1 MTLPEDATITIIVS
15 EAVFVEIAPRLNV
28 VPVLQVPVTAEFAF
42 PSFVGLEPIATLVST
57 VEVEAVPE
65 VLDNPLHRVPH
76 VPTVVEL
83 VKKV

>member
-1 MTLPEDATITIIVS
+1 
-15 EAVFVEIAPRLNV
+15 VFVDIGERVKV

-42 PSFVGLEPIATLVST
+42 PSSVGLEPIATLVST

-65 VLDNPLHRVPH
+65 VVCNPLQSVPH
-76 VPTVVEL
+76 VPTVVAF

>member
-1 MTLPEDATITIIVS
+1 MK
-15 EAVFVEIAPRLNV
+15 V

-65 VLDNPLHRVPH
+65 AVDNPLHNVPH
-76 VPTVVEL
+76 VPTVVAL
-83 VKKV
+83 AKKV